1 MGKLYLIPTPI
12 GNLEDITYRAV
23 RILNE
28 EVDLLLAED
37 TRISKRLLEH
47 YGIEL
52 PMRPHHQKNEH
63 RSVQEWGRVMEE
75 EGKRIAYLT
84 DAGMPGISDPGYLL
98 VRAALER
105 EQKVEALPGPTA
117 FVPALVASGL
127 PCERFV
133 FEGFL
138 PHKKGRRKRL
148 KAMAEQDRSIV
159 LYESPHR
166 IERTLRELAEELG
179 EEREAS
185 ISRELTK
192 VHEETIRGRLKELL
206 EQVQANT
213 MRGEFVIIVSPK
225 QSKGA

>member
-23 RILNE
+23 RILQE
-28 EVDLLLAED
+28 DVDLLLVED
-37 TRISKRLLEH
+37 TRVSKRLLEH

-52 PMRPHHQKNEH
+52 PMKPHHQKNEH
-63 RSVQEWGRVMEE
+63 QSAGEWARQMGE

-98 VRAALER
+98 VREALKR
-105 EQKVEALPGPTA
+105 EANIEALPGPTA
-117 FVPALVASGL
+117 FIPALVASGL
-127 PCERFV
+127 PCDRFV

-148 KAMAEQDRSIV
+148 KQLAEQDRSIV

-166 IERTLRELAEELG
+166 IERCLRELCEELG
-179 EEREAS
+179 EERQAS

-192 VHEETIRGRLKELL
+192 LYEETLRGTLGSLL
-206 EQVQANT
+206 EQVQTNT
-213 MRGEFVIIVSPK
+213 MRGEFVIIISPK
-225 QSKGA
+225 AGKEK